1 MRQITDPQARKQEV
15 GNLIYQSILQA
26 YGETNCGKITGMLL
40 DENVVNFELLLTD
53 QKYLN
58 EYVGQAKSMLEI
70 APQAQPQSQT
80 QNWVGSNIWGQ
91 TRYIYNNNDPV
102 TIKD

>member
-1 MRQITDPQARKQEV
+1 
-15 GNLIYQSILQA
+15 
-26 YGETNCGKITGMLL
+26 
-40 DENVVNFELLLTD
+40 
-53 QKYLN
+53 LN

-91 TRYIYNNNDPV
+91 TRYIYIYNNNDPV